1 MPAMVSEMVFL
12 TLTDHGEESIIT
24 IGTNMK
30 RLTVFLAIVSLSSLG
45 TGCQKQEQVSSPLT
59 GNQVQSGASF
69 PAQFST
75 REIQEPLKPDAKR
88 LSPLEYAQKEY
99 LDAYNDYVRLLR
111 ESGPQTIDTLQALA
125 MYQKKYQIYQMLLK
139 AEGEKKN

>member
-1 MPAMVSEMVFL
+1 
-12 TLTDHGEESIIT
+12 
-24 IGTNMK
+24 MK
-30 RLTVFLAIVSLSSLG
+30 RSTVFLAMVSLVFLG
-45 TGCQKQEQVSSPLT
+45 TGCQKQEQIIPPAADTS
-59 GNQVQSGASF
+59 VQSGASF

-75 REIQEPLKPDAKR
+75 REIQEPLKSEAKR

-125 MYQKKYQIYQMLLK
+125 SYQKKYQIYQMLLK
-139 AEGEKKN
+139 AEGDKKD